1 MSEAELSGRISSLE
15 AVQSYIDQQILLRP
29 DISAVSDLQAQTNQE
44 LDLLADYNLKNSNRI
59 SVLESKYLNQSIELA
74 AVKARV
80 STGIV
85 SGLFV
90 TGRVLKGAITLTG
103 LNGLELST
111 SGQTIIYNPGYINRT
126 FSLADPQTGDSFT
139 LLYND
144 SKALNFKG
152 IHSTVQGTGPEVYW
166 NLYISTDR
174 SSTGNLV
181 TSITSIS
188 TTTGTEVPGVTSYSI
203 PSGNYLWMSITG
215 LQGLVNELFC
225 KISLGN

>member
-1 MSEAELSGRISSLE
+1 MSEAELSGRISDLE
-15 AVQSYIDQQILLRP
+15 AIQSYVDQQILLRP
-29 DISAVSDLQAQTNQE
+29 DISAVSELQAQTNQE

-59 SVLESKYLNQSIELA
+59 SVLESKYINQSIELA
-74 AVKARV
+74 ALRARV

-85 SGLFV
+85 SGLVV
-90 TGRVLKGAITLTG
+90 TGRVMKGSIAITG
-103 LNGLELST
+103 LNGLDIST
-111 SGQTIIYNPGYINRT
+111 SGQTIIYNPGYITRT
-126 FSLADPQTGDSFT
+126 FSLSDPQTGDSFT

-144 SKALNFKG
+144 SKSLYFKE
-152 IHSTVQGTGPEVYW
+152 IRSTVQGTVPEVYW
-166 NLYISTDR
+166 NLYMSTDR

-181 TSITSIS
+181 TSISSLS
-188 TTTGTEVPGVTSYSI
+188 TTTGFSTPGVTTYSI